1 MYVWYVCIYNIINLS
16 ISYLKVRAMLE
27 LTSVKINYESKVK
40 AKLLGLNISEICRTA
55 IDNAVLNFGNEE
67 EKELYEIEKEIKE
80 KEEQARSIIA
90 DKQLLVM
97 KKVAIEA
104 RLKQESKQQ
113 KLFVDKQL
121 EAIKISGGAANFVE

>member
-27 LTSVKINYESKVK
+27 LTSVKLNYESKVK
-40 AKLLGLNISEICRTA
+40 AKLLNLNISEICRVA
-55 IDNAVLNFGNEE
+55 VDNAVLNFGTEE
-67 EKELYEIEKEIKE
+67 EKELYEIENEIRE
-80 KEEQARSIIA
+80 KEEQAKAIIA
-90 DKQLLVM
+90 DKQTLVM
-97 KKVAIEA
+97 KKSAIEA